1 MSMLGKLKQFKDL
14 RDQGKKMQ
22 ALLGDESTT
31 ATAGGGKVAVTL
43 DGNLQ
48 MSGLAIDTELLNPTQ
63 KIKLESAVKDAHND
77 ALKKMQRVI
86 ATKMQA
92 SGDFKMPGMN

>member
-22 ALLGDESTT
+22 SLLKDEATT
-31 ATAGGGKVAVTL
+31 ATSAGGKVAITL

-48 MSGLAIDTELLNPTQ
+48 MSGCAIDAELLNPTQ
-63 KIKLESAVKDAHND
+63 KTKLESALKDAHND
-77 ALKKMQRVI
+77 ALKKIQRVI
-86 ATKMQA
+86 ATKMQE
-92 SGDFKMPGMN
+92 SGDFKMPGLS